1 MEQCLKGAKKHSNDV
16 ANKKGSSASLPLC
29 VFAFKVPKYSFL
41 LVFPCCYNGYMI
53 NQSDTILND
62 ALKLPLTVR
71 AYVAER
77 LIESLDEEKGLPLSP
92 AWQEEIERRRLEVE
106 NGTVALIAA
115 EEAFAHAH
123 RTIE

>member
-1 MEQCLKGAKKHSNDV
+1 MT
-16 ANKKGSSASLPLC
+16 
-29 VFAFKVPKYSFL
+29 
-41 LVFPCCYNGYMI
+41 
-53 NQSDTILND
+53 NQTDTILND

-77 LIESLDEEKGLPLSP
+77 LIESLDEEKDLPLSP

-106 NGTVALIAA
+106 NGTVSLIPA

>member
-1 MEQCLKGAKKHSNDV
+1 MTS
-16 ANKKGSSASLPLC
+16 
-29 VFAFKVPKYSFL
+29 
-41 LVFPCCYNGYMI
+41 
-53 NQSDTILND
+53 QSETILND

-77 LIESLDEEKGLPLSP
+77 LIESLDEEKDLPLSP
-92 AWQEEIERRRLEVE
+92 AWQEEIGRRRLEVE

-115 EEAFAHAH
+115 EEAFANAY

>member
-1 MEQCLKGAKKHSNDV
+1 MLVHCFDRFCL
-16 ANKKGSSASLPLC
+16 
-29 VFAFKVPKYSFL
+29 
-41 LVFPCCYNGYMI
+41 CCYNGYMT

-77 LIESLDEEKGLPLSP
+77 LIESLDEEKDLPLSS
-92 AWQEEIERRRLEVE
+92 AWQKEIERRRLEVE

-115 EEAFAHAH
+115 EEAFA
-123 RTIE
+123 RLMKT